1 MWVSGSSKCLFF
13 GKFGVLCFLITL
25 FWDLPFCLITE
36 PLSGRIRKYIVQIKL
51 CLLFLIE
58 YIYWTCVCSSRQVSL
73 DSWKLW
79 HWNNFSG
86 FCFSFC
92 VADLEHVYSY
102 REAQSHQRRSLNIFI
117 QLIRPNKWHTLTLS
131 LWDICSNIFY
141 IFEQV
146 WEY

>member
-1 MWVSGSSKCLFF
+1 MFVFRKIWRALFSYNTFLRFAFLPYYWASVGKNTEVYCSDKALSAFPYWV
-13 GKFGVLCFLITL
+13 
-25 FWDLPFCLITE
+25 
-36 PLSGRIRKYIVQIKL
+36 
-51 CLLFLIE
+51 

-117 QLIRPNKWHTLTLS
+117 QLIRPNKSHTLTLS